1 MLKGMFFM
9 QRGFCNARVLLTR
22 VFARSVHSVIKISDL
37 SLYCMPAFN
46 KPQALL
52 VLTPYMVACDGN
64 LEKFV

>member
-1 MLKGMFFM
+1 M
-9 QRGFCNARVLLTR
+9 QRGFCNARV
-22 VFARSVHSVIKISDL
+22 FARSVHSVQKISDI